1 MTTGVDNPGASVAA
15 SGRFS
20 DDPARTAIRVA
31 QLDEYFTAQVLDGT
45 DMICRDLTTCRRSAT
60 TDRFGRRRP
69 DVAYAA
75 GQLSH
80 VGAHYDLVEDG
91 RPLRILV
98 VAMETGRPDEN
109 VTMPRRRAQLS
120 ASAAQPMSGRNPH
133 MQGVMNALRVA
144 VGRAPGGDR
153 AGELLD
159 MTGRADPVHLFDAYA
174 MTNLR
179 LCSAF
184 RAGSTDSRGT
194 RVMSSNCLRHF
205 AATVRILEPTLCI
218 VQGVEV
224 ARQVITLLTTAQEIT
239 PNLHRGLLAGTRR
252 CWRRSPI
259 PPHGVISVGA
269 VSPPCPICTTPSS
282 PPLPLPASCV
292 AHGPTPLPPTRPE
305 PVTAA

>member
-1 MTTGVDNPGASVAA
+1 
-15 SGRFS
+15 
-20 DDPARTAIRVA
+20 
-31 QLDEYFTAQVLDGT
+31 
-45 DMICRDLTTCRRSAT
+45 
-60 TDRFGRRRP
+60 
-69 DVAYAA
+69 
-75 GQLSH
+75 
-80 VGAHYDLVEDG
+80 
-91 RPLRILV
+91 
-98 VAMETGRPDEN
+98 
-109 VTMPRRRAQLS
+109 
-120 ASAAQPMSGRNPH
+120 

-224 ARQVITLLTTAQEIT
+224 ARQVITLLTTAHVIT
-239 PNLHRGLLAGTRR
+239 ANLHRGLLAGTRR

-292 AHGPTPLPPTRPE
+292 AHGPTPRSPTRPE
-305 PVTAA
+305 PVAAASRCRCRHRPSLQHRPPDLPGLNRIPDRPPSKALRAAEHPLCPQPTRG